1 MLADGPYVDCFR
13 HLWPDATGAFSYWS
27 TRGGNQL
34 LNRGLRLDYAVASA
48 LTLTRPPNLP
58 LTLPLPLPLPLT

>member
-34 LNRGLRLDYAVASA
+34 LNEPQPQPQPY
-48 LTLTRPPNLP
+48 PNP
-58 LTLPLPLPLPLT
+58 SPNPTPTPTPTLPLPQP